1 VLEYLYIILPVCVL
15 AVAHLLRVRSLK
27 QQLQESLEQRLEERI
42 KERTRI
48 ARELHDS
55 LLQGFQGM
63 MFRLEAVRRLL
74 PDRPEEAAGHV
85 DIAIHRGL
93 AAINEGRQAVGELRA
108 PGPVGTD
115 LSQALADL
123 GNELEPDYQL
133 RGNYPGNNCGA
144 GPDFRV
150 LVQGRAIELK
160 PIVRDEAYR
169 IIREAVRNSFQHA
182 RAGLI
187 EVEIIFGEA
196 AFIVRVRDD
205 GIGLDPTVL
214 EQGYRK
220 GHWGMPGMRERVLEF
235 GGQLQ
240 VWSRR
245 NAGTEIELKIGGRI
259 AYAHRTESCLRA
271 SPRRADP
278 CPKPRS
284 YAYYVPTIIHFC
296 WTALRLSSARSRT

>member
-1 VLEYLYIILPVCVL
+1 VLESLCIILPVCVL
-15 AVAHLLRVRSLK
+15 AVAHLLRVRYLK
-27 QQLQESLEQRLEERI
+27 QQLQESLEQRLEDRI

-74 PDRPEEAAGHV
+74 PDRSEEAADHLDV
-85 DIAIHRGL
+85 AIDRGL
-93 AAINEGRQAVGELRA
+93 AAINEGRQAVGELRV
-108 PGPVGTD
+108 PGPEGTD
-115 LSQALADL
+115 LPQALADL
-123 GNELEPDYQL
+123 GNEFEKI
-133 RGNYPGNNCGA
+133 NYPAA

-169 IIREAVRNSFQHA
+169 ITREAVRNSFRHA
-182 RAGLI
+182 RAGLV
-187 EVEIIFGEA
+187 EVEIVFGKA
-196 AFIVRVRDD
+196 AIIVRVRDD

-220 GHWGMPGMRERVLEF
+220 GHWGLPGMRERALEF
-235 GGQLQ
+235 GGQLE
-240 VWSRR
+240 VWSQR

-259 AYAHRTESCLRA
+259 AYAHR
-271 SPRRADP
+271 P
-278 CPKPRS
+278 
-284 YAYYVPTIIHFC
+284 I
-296 WTALRLSSARSRT
+296 ALFTRIAREN